1 MFKACEDYRNIETDG
16 SWEGW
21 ASGRLFFHH
30 GYDPIDAPLASLSSL
45 GPRVSLHLSLS
56 LCLCLF
62 LSPSLG
68 FFPMPPHLHINAR
81 PQSAAHGSPNHSAEE
96 YIVSGQLMF
105 YNT

>member
-1 MFKACEDYRNIETDG
+1 MKTIEILKQMVPGKDGLRGDYFSITVMT
-16 SWEGW
+16 
-21 ASGRLFFHH
+21 LLMLLLH
-30 GYDPIDAPLASLSSL
+30 LSSL

-96 YIVSGQLMF
+96 YIGSGQLMF